1 MVLLKTRLIADHL
14 FSSSLV
20 LRQQLVQ
27 HQQLLKVTDT
37 NHLEGL
43 NPRMSSLIP
52 GAEKKGSK
60 KEITTNRGDG

>member
-1 MVLLKTRLIADHL
+1 MVLLETRLIADHL
-14 FSSSLV
+14 FGSSLV
-20 LRQQLVQ
+20 LRQQFVQ

-43 NPRMSSLIP
+43 NPRDVKFNTRCR
-52 GAEKKGSK
+52 KKGSK